1 MNIYNL
7 SQLQQEAAWQILDAL
22 TDVAEGVYY
31 SDLIIELESY
41 FEMIYTNEA
50 RAFVIENI
58 EEVLEALEDINANYC
73 GLDFLFK
80 DGLDVW
86 KLANVS
92 YLNIV
97 ERVYY
102 EFLNEFENTTG
113 TDLTNARIWEDDE
126 DYKAFK
132 TFIREVLNTY

>member
-1 MNIYNL
+1 MNIYTL
-7 SQLQQEAAWQILDAL
+7 TQLQQEAAGQILGAL
-22 TDVAEGVYY
+22 TDAAEGVYY
-31 SDLIIELESY
+31 SDLIIDLESY

-50 RAFVIENI
+50 RAFVIENFD
-58 EEVLEALEDINANYC
+58 EVLEALEDINAVYG

-80 DGLDVW
+80 DGLDIW
-86 KLANVS
+86 KMANVC

-97 ERVYY
+97 ERVYH
-102 EFLNEFENTTG
+102 EFLNEFVNTTG
-113 TDLTNARIWEDDE
+113 TDLTDERIWEDDE